1 MLRFLDDEHFE
12 IKEGFDKAQTI
23 RSRSSVQMQDDI
35 KNGLKRQNKSNEAF
49 QKNSM
54 RTFSSMRTK
63 LEDEM
68 DERFDKQ
75 DEINDNLSNYLKT
88 YQETLRIIGES
99 S

>member
-1 MLRFLDDEHFE
+1 
-12 IKEGFDKAQTI
+12 
-23 RSRSSVQMQDDI
+23 
-35 KNGLKRQNKSNEAF
+35 
-49 QKNSM
+49 M

-88 YQETLRIIGES
+88 Y
-99 S
+99 